1 MKTSHIICT
10 LKTLTDLCFTKLK
23 NENKKYFCKICLKC
37 FSNKNVLTKHK
48 EVCLSINGAQSVK
61 LEKETIKL
69 KNNLNK

>member
-23 NENKKYFCKICLKC
+23 IENKKYFCKSC
-37 FSNKNVLTKHK
+37 FSNKNVLIKHK
-48 EVCLSINGAQSVK
+48 GVCLSINGAQSVK